1 MTTLQYTIPPTL
13 PTGQYNL
20 TVETDYRNHVFE
32 YNKENNNLRWKVIAI
47 MEEHPDLSIVGS
59 VGLYTST
66 EGNRLSINYT
76 VLNTGAGTTFS
87 STWRDA
93 IIITSLQNGSA
104 TQLQRD
110 IHYGMLFP
118 GQNYTISFEMNL
130 EKAVIGNYV
139 LRIQTDVDQR
149 IMEENEDNNIFIN
162 RLTIPAVYVDLF
174 VYNVTSNIEQSIVAG
189 NQLEITYFVQ
199 NIGNGLAQRYWTDAI
214 YIDSFP
220 SLSPSGIRLST
231 VVADSLLMSEEE
243 YQQTLNVTIP
253 IMLSGDYFIFAYVDE
268 HMNLFEN
275 GNTQNNIVSF
285 PLLIVSPPSP
295 DLMVSSISYSQ
306 TQTES
311 NERILTISWTVT
323 NIGNTME
330 QSSSWRDEIFLS
342 TSATFNES
350 ESISVGYA
358 NIRNQALASNQE
370 YSTSITAVLN
380 TNISGYHYIFVVT
393 DSSRE
398 QLELNGEVNNIQ
410 RSSDIVE
417 IIPPPLPTLRITTD
431 NSNYPDS
438 LTSGSTLTVS
448 YNVTNIGERSISL
461 SSWTDRIYLS
471 PQSGIDRVTIFDN
484 GILLGEVI
492 NNRDLE
498 VGETY
503 SVSTVVS
510 LPYGVNQYV
519 YLIVVVDI
527 NGNLG
532 DPSVI
537 GDMQILHDV
546 SSHSFLVENGPL
558 PDLTITPLLAST
570 VFRSGE
576 PATLQFQ
583 VTNQGDNTASG
594 LWYDTIYLSQNAALD
609 EFDHRLITV
618 KSNGSLAI
626 QASYNQ
632 TVAVFIPHNL
642 PSSEYYLLLETDV
655 GDIQLEIN
663 ENNNIFDVIVNIQA
677 TASTDLVL
685 DEVSTSPNDLQY
697 GQGKCNGET
706 EFE

>member
-1 MTTLQYTIPPTL
+1 M
-13 PTGQYNL
+13 
-20 TVETDYRNHVFE
+20 
-32 YNKENNNLRWKVIAI
+32 
-47 MEEHPDLSIVGS
+47 
-59 VGLYTST
+59 
-66 EGNRLSINYT
+66 
-76 VLNTGAGTTFS
+76 LNTGAGTTFS

-253 IMLSGDYFIFAYVDE
+253 IMLSGDYFIFAYADE

-275 GNTQNNIVSF
+275 GNTQNNIISF

-330 QSSSWRDEIFLS
+330 QSSSWSCLLYTSPSPRD
-342 TSATFNES
+342 
-350 ESISVGYA
+350 
-358 NIRNQALASNQE
+358 
-370 YSTSITAVLN
+370 
-380 TNISGYHYIFVVT
+380 
-393 DSSRE
+393 
-398 QLELNGEVNNIQ
+398 
-410 RSSDIVE
+410 
-417 IIPPPLPTLRITTD
+417 
-431 NSNYPDS
+431 
-438 LTSGSTLTVS
+438 
-448 YNVTNIGERSISL
+448 
-461 SSWTDRIYLS
+461 
-471 PQSGIDRVTIFDN
+471 
-484 GILLGEVI
+484 
-492 NNRDLE
+492 
-498 VGETY
+498 
-503 SVSTVVS
+503 
-510 LPYGVNQYV
+510 
-519 YLIVVVDI
+519 
-527 NGNLG
+527 
-532 DPSVI
+532 
-537 GDMQILHDV
+537 
-546 SSHSFLVENGPL
+546 
-558 PDLTITPLLAST
+558 
-570 VFRSGE
+570 
-576 PATLQFQ
+576 ATL
-583 VTNQGDNTASG
+583 S
-594 LWYDTIYLSQNAALD
+594 
-609 EFDHRLITV
+609 RM
-618 KSNGSLAI
+618 
-626 QASYNQ
+626 
-632 TVAVFIPHNL
+632 
-642 PSSEYYLLLETDV
+642 PSS
-655 GDIQLEIN
+655 
-663 ENNNIFDVIVNIQA
+663 A
-677 TASTDLVL
+677 
-685 DEVSTSPNDLQY
+685 
-697 GQGKCNGET
+697 
-706 EFE
+706 